1 MFCLF
6 GFLFLLG
13 EVVVVL
19 SELCVKREFVREI
32 LEVSQKNIMSTCK
45 TYLGNAVP
53 RNKWEKK
60 VLLHVGHLQA
70 SVSLLFY

>member
-1 MFCLF
+1 MVWLVWGCGGFLGCGLFWACWFGFRWWWFFLGGVFCLF

-32 LEVSQKNIMSTCK
+32 LEVSQKT
-45 TYLGNAVP
+45 L
-53 RNKWEKK
+53 
-60 VLLHVGHLQA
+60 
-70 SVSLLFY
+70 